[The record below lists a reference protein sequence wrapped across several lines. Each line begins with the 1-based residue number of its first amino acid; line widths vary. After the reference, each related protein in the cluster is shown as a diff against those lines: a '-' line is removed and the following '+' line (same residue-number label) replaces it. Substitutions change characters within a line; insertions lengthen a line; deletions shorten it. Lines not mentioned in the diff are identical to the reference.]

1 MQKTRVWSLIW
12 EDPIYYRETK
22 PVRYNYW
29 AHVPELLKPVHPRAH
44 AMRSLQEKP
53 LHWEACAP
61 QLESRPCSLQ
71 LEKSVCSDEEPA
83 QPKINTKNYFLK
95 RAQKK
100 KKKKRKKEITL
111 LMSIWYK
118 DISSVEVSGDSSRQP
133 WKTSPRLGL
142 GLKPT
147 GLIPKGSS
155 VKGRVCQVH
164 WDALLDHLFSL
175 LPWFTPNSV
184 VYLLTFVSLLPI
196 LGSSTESTLNKYSQ
210 IFSFKAKFSLSFLII
225 LFMCN

>member
-12 EDPIYYRETK
+12 EDPICYRETK
-22 PVRYNYW
+22 PMRYNYW
-29 AHVPELLKPVHPRAH
+29 AHVPQLLKPVHPRAH

-53 LHWEACAP
+53 LQWEACAP

-71 LEKSVCSDEEPA
+71 LEKSMCSSEDPA
-83 QPKINTKNYFLK
+83 QPKIHLKNYFFK

-100 KKKKRKKEITL
+100 KKEKITL
-111 LMSIWYK
+111 LLSIWYK
-118 DISSVEVSGDSSRQP
+118 DISSFEVSGDSSRQS

-155 VKGRVCQVH
+155 VKEKVCQVH
-164 WDALLDHLFSL
+164 WDALLDRLFSL
-175 LPWFTPNSV
+175 LPWLKPNSV
-184 VYLLTFVSLLPI
+184 VCLLIFVSPLPI
-196 LGSSTESTLNKYSQ
+196 LGSSTESTLNKCSQ
-210 IFSFKAKFSLSFLII
+210 IFF
-225 LFMCN
+225 